1 MFNGFGYLQRLG
13 FYANTA
19 RHLVD
24 HGAVCPSFAGVCH
37 EYTADASLSA
47 LRSHSTACR
56 PNASLQRTTQPAAR
70 CKQDAVVDGH
80 PAKLTAANFDAITG
94 RGDIPV
100 LVDFW
105 APWCGPCVGFAPV
118 FVQAAS
124 RFEPRLRLAKLDTE
138 AQPQLAQRFNIRSIP
153 TLIMF
158 RQGREVARQ
167 SGALNAAQL
176 EQFVDGDR
184 WRRLEPIRRDGALSS
199 MPFCDTPRACRQR

>member
-1 MFNGFGYLQRLG
+1 MSAPL
-13 FYANTA
+13 TIPCP
-19 RHLVD
+19 HC
-24 HGAVCPSFAGVCH
+24 GALNRVPAERVS
-37 EYTADASLSA
+37 EKP
-47 LRSHSTACR
+47 ACG
-56 PNASLQRTTQPAAR
+56 R
-70 CKQDAVVDGH
+70 CKQALFDGH
-80 PAKLTAANFDAITG
+80 PAELTAANFDAIAG

-118 FVQAAS
+118 FVQATS

-138 AQPQLAQRFNIRSIP
+138 AQPQLAQHFNIRSIP

-176 EQFVDGDR
+176 EQFIQASLAQV
-184 WRRLEPIRRDGALSS
+184 
-199 MPFCDTPRACRQR
+199 